1 MIFSQKLKTSIN
13 QKVKNKKKTFAIEG
27 MANVLQAFEQIS
39 MTPSKI
45 TCEPHHQQNAPAKS
59 LGHFCTTLLELC
71 RGISADRQRIST
83 ELRYLHLS
91 FSSRCHA
98 SWHSYRC
105 HGYHHGI
112 FLTEL

>member
-45 TCEPHHQQNAPAKS
+45 MCEPHHQQKCQRNRWGIFVQLCSNYVGVSVQTANVFRQNFDIFIC
-59 LGHFCTTLLELC
+59 HF
-71 RGISADRQRIST
+71 
-83 ELRYLHLS
+83 LRDVT
-91 FSSRCHA
+91 
-98 SWHSYRC
+98 
-105 HGYHHGI
+105 HHGI
-112 FLTEL
+112 HIVATVTITEFF

>member
-45 TCEPHHQQNAPAKS
+45 MCEPHHQQNAQRNRWGIFVQLCSNYVGVSVQTANVFRQNFDIFIC
-59 LGHFCTTLLELC
+59 HF
-71 RGISADRQRIST
+71 
-83 ELRYLHLS
+83 LRDVT
-91 FSSRCHA
+91 
-98 SWHSYRC
+98 
-105 HGYHHGI
+105 HHGI
-112 FLTEL
+112 HIVATVTITEFF

>member
-45 TCEPHHQQNAPAKS
+45 TCEPHHQQKCSNYVGVSVQTANVFRQNFDIFIC
-59 LGHFCTTLLELC
+59 HF
-71 RGISADRQRIST
+71 
-83 ELRYLHLS
+83 LRDVT
-91 FSSRCHA
+91 
-98 SWHSYRC
+98 
-105 HGYHHGI
+105 HHGI
-112 FLTEL
+112 HIVATVTITEFF

>member
-45 TCEPHHQQNAPAKS
+45 MCEPHHQQKCPSEIAGAFLYNFARTMSGVSVQTANVFRQNFDIFIC
-59 LGHFCTTLLELC
+59 HF
-71 RGISADRQRIST
+71 
-83 ELRYLHLS
+83 LRDVT
-91 FSSRCHA
+91 
-98 SWHSYRC
+98 
-105 HGYHHGI
+105 HHGI
-112 FLTEL
+112 HIVATVTITEFF

>member
-45 TCEPHHQQNAPAKS
+45 MCEPHHQQNA
-59 LGHFCTTLLELC
+59 
-71 RGISADRQRIST
+71 QRN
-83 ELRYLHLS
+83 R
-91 FSSRCHA
+91 
-98 SWHSYRC
+98 W
-105 HGYHHGI
+105 GI
-112 FLTEL
+112 FVQLCSNYVGVSVQTANVFRQNFDIFICHFLRDVTHHAFISLPRLPSRNFSN

>member
-45 TCEPHHQQNAPAKS
+45 TCEPHHQQKCSEIAGA
-59 LGHFCTTLLELC
+59 
-71 RGISADRQRIST
+71 
-83 ELRYLHLS
+83 
-91 FSSRCHA
+91 
-98 SWHSYRC
+98 
-105 HGYHHGI
+105 
-112 FLTEL
+112 FLYNFARTM